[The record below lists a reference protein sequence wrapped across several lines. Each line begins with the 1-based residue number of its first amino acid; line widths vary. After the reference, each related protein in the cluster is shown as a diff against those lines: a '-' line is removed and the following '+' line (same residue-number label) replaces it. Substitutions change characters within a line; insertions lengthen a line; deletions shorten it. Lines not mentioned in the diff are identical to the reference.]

1 MARRTGQSLVKWV
14 LTAAA
19 SLAAAVAVGYGLWA
33 WLTPTVSVT
42 EAVRAPVV
50 LAFYATGTVQPVR
63 EYPVKSNT
71 AGILTEVLVD
81 KGDPVKK
88 GQPVAKVVDSQ
99 LQYAYDKAAADLEEK
114 RRRSSPDTSP
124 VLQEFDAKIK
134 NTADMVGISQREA
147 DRLEKLVE
155 ANAASRTDLDRSR
168 DGLLQRQSSLAS
180 LKSQRQAMSLT
191 LDRDVA
197 VAGAAVKA
205 AQYDLSQ
212 QSLAAPVTGVV
223 LNRPTAAGTRVA
235 INDVLLRT
243 ANVEPSNLVMRA
255 AVDEEDVTKVR
266 VGQVVDMS
274 LYSYVGRT
282 FKGVVSRIYD
292 QAEEERRTFEV
303 DVNFADAPDRLAA
316 GMTGELAF
324 ILDRRDATTVIPAQA
339 VQDGV
344 VYVLDGGAIR
354 ASDAKIGL
362 KSVQRAEVLGGI
374 RPGERVVISP
384 VGPGDVG
391 RHVRST
397 YVDPKQAAGM
407 NQEKLPESGGMGGF

>member
-1 MARRTGQSLVKWV
+1 MARRTARNFAKW
-14 LTAAA
+14 LSITAAA
-19 SLAAAVAVGYGLWA
+19 VLLVGAAGYGLWA
-33 WLTPTVSVT
+33 WLVPVVSVT
-42 EAVRAPVV
+42 EAVEAPVV

-71 AGILTEVLVD
+71 AGILKQVLVD
-81 KGDPVKK
+81 KGDAVTQ

-99 LQYAYDKAAADLEEK
+99 LQYAYDKAAAESVEK
-114 RRRSSPDTSP
+114 RKRANADTSP

-168 DGLLQRQSSLAS
+168 DGLLQRQSTLAS
-180 LKSQRQAMSLT
+180 LKSQRQAMQLT
-191 LDRDVA
+191 LERDVA
-197 VAGAAVKA
+197 VADAAVKA
-205 AQYDLSQ
+205 AEYDLSQ
-212 QSLAAPVTGVV
+212 QTLLAPVTGVV

-235 INDVLLRT
+235 INDVLMRT
-243 ANVEPSNLVMRA
+243 ANVKPSNLVMRA

-292 QAEEERRTFEV
+292 QAEAERRTFEV

-344 VYVLDGGAIR
+344 VYVLDGSTVR
-354 ASDAKIGL
+354 ASKAKIGL
-362 KSVQRAEVLGGI
+362 KSVQRAEVLGGL

-384 VGPGDVG
+384 LTPGDAG

-397 YVDPKQAAGM
+397 YVNPKEAAGL